1 MQTKSPLLPSPVVPQ
16 VQYFIEKF
24 PYGAPI
30 MHNQPRL
37 LPRAPMQHI
46 KQPKVPNTI
55 IPHNEL
61 PNHIVRNIHEH
72 IDLTVP
78 FQSSV
83 PLKNNMLPGSQFASN
98 NLRPKSVDAA
108 VYPQHLN
115 ENPSQSISDA
125 NMIPRPT
132 FEGAKYKGTGET
144 SNINPSIS
152 TTPRDFHFNN
162 IRNVIQPSPSNMSP
176 TFRRCFSESEAA
188 NRNVQLLENVVL
200 TPVISENG
208 TSRPIIFP
216 ASDTFSKINE
226 PYTVQG
232 PPTYI
237 ADSVQS
243 VPSFH
248 TVSVQN
254 SQSFR
259 SVTVP
264 SSGGLRTTSVQQS
277 PQTFQSP
284 TTIAGSNRTFL
295 PNQNKVM
302 GIPYIPDLS
311 GSQSMH
317 ILPTFALEKDMIS
330 SSKNN
335 FVPKLPSNF
344 DHMNEYPLNH
354 THIVPIPCTG
364 INFMYPKDGMVSPA
378 LITKVT
384 DGVISEK
391 QTIPTGKN
399 GGYINISQ
407 SLLVPELL
415 TG

>member
-37 LPRAPMQHI
+37 LPRAPMQHLN
-46 KQPKVPNTI
+46 QPKGPNNTI

-61 PNHIVRNIHEH
+61 PNHIVHNIHEH

-83 PLKNNMLPGSQFASN
+83 SLKNNMLPGSQFATN
-98 NLRPKSVDAA
+98 NLRPKSIDTA

-115 ENPSQSISDA
+115 ENPSHSISDA
-125 NMIPRPT
+125 NIVPQPP
-132 FEGAKYKGTGET
+132 FDSAKYKGTRET
-144 SNINPSIS
+144 SNINSSIS
-152 TTPRDFHFNN
+152 ATLRDFPFNN
-162 IRNVIQPSPSNMSP
+162 IRNVMQPSPSNMSP
-176 TFRRCFSESEAA
+176 TFRRCYSESEAA
-188 NRNVQLLENVVL
+188 NRNIQLLENVML

-208 TSRPIIFP
+208 TPRPVIFP
-216 ASDTFSKINE
+216 GNDNFAKITNE

-237 ADSVQS
+237 ANSVQS
-243 VPSFH
+243 VASFH

-259 SVTVP
+259 SITVP

-277 PQTFQSP
+277 PKTFQTP
-284 TTIAGSNRTFL
+284 TTIADRTFL

-302 GIPYIPDLS
+302 GMPYIPDLS
-311 GSQSMH
+311 GNQNIH
-317 ILPTFALEKDMIS
+317 ILPTFSLEKDMIS

-335 FVPKLPSNF
+335 FVPKLPSSF
-344 DHMNEYPLNH
+344 DHINQLNH

-364 INFMYPKDGMVSPA
+364 INFMYPKDGIVSPA

-407 SLLVPELL
+407 PLLVPELL